1 MGYSNRNTSEP
12 IEPVSVVIAIIIAII
27 YVAAAVLC
35 VLCLTTNIIT
45 ELLGKIITSLNE
57 DSLQALVRLYG
68 YMIIALMPSAIIFVA
83 NKAPFEMTTFTRVIL
98 WIVGVL
104 GMAGLIY
111 LFFNISAR
119 PEYAELLG
127 DTARNLY
134 GILWLRVSTIVAAV
148 GVISINV
155 MSNFTPNFNPSHW
168 LGNFCDV
175 VWEFAQGQISYIL
188 FTLLTFA
195 TLPWAFLILP
205 IAGIYIFVL
214 LTTLYALCD
223 SGN

>member
-1 MGYSNRNTSEP
+1 MKDEP
-12 IEPVSVVIAIIIAII
+12 REPLSVVAAIIVTIV
-27 YVAAAVLC
+27 YVAAAALC
-35 VLCLTTNIIT
+35 VLCLTTNIIA
-45 ELLGKIITSLNE
+45 EQLGNLITSLDE
-57 DSLQALVRLYG
+57 ASLQALVRLYG
-68 YMIIALMPSAIIFVA
+68 YMLLALMPSAIIFVA
-83 NKAPFEMTTFTRVIL
+83 NKVPFEMTTFTRVLL

-104 GMAGLIY
+104 GMAGLIW
-111 LFFNISAR
+111 LFFNISAQ

-127 DTARNLY
+127 DTSHDLY
-134 GILWLRVSTIVAAV
+134 GILWLRVSAIGAAL

-175 VWEFAQGQISYIL
+175 VWEFAQGQISFIL
-188 FTLLTFA
+188 FTLLIFV

-223 SGN
+223 SGD

>member
-1 MGYSNRNTSEP
+1 MEGNMAYRKEP
-12 IEPVSVVIAIIIAII
+12 EEPVSVVVAIIVAIV

-35 VLCLTTNIIT
+35 ALCLTTDLVRA
-45 ELLGKIITSLNE
+45 LLGKIITSLNGA
-57 DSLQALVRLYG
+57 SLQALTRLYG
-68 YMIIALMPSAIIFVA
+68 YMILALMPSAIIFVA
-83 NKAPFEMTTFTRVIL
+83 NKVSFQMTTFVRVLL

-111 LFFNISAR
+111 LFFHISAQ

-127 DTARNLY
+127 KTGRDLY
-134 GILWLRVSTIVAAV
+134 GITWLRVSTIVSAV

-155 MSNFTPNFNPSHW
+155 MANFTPNFNPKHW
-168 LGNFCDV
+168 LGSFCDV
-175 VWEFAQGQISYIL
+175 VWEFAQGQISYVL
-188 FTLLTFA
+188 FTILCFV

-205 IAGIYIFVL
+205 ISGIYIFVL

-223 SGN
+223 SGD

>member
-1 MGYSNRNTSEP
+1 MGYINRNEP
-12 IEPVSVVIAIIIAII
+12 EEPLSVVAAIIVTIL

-35 VLCLTTNIIT
+35 ALCIKTNLIT

-57 DSLQALVRLYG
+57 ASLQALTRLYG
-68 YMIIALMPSAIIFVA
+68 YMILALMPSIIIFVA
-83 NKAPFEMTTFTRVIL
+83 NKVPFEMSLFVRILL

-104 GMAGLIY
+104 GMAGLIW
-111 LFFNISAR
+111 LFFNISAQ

-127 DTARNLY
+127 DTGKDLF
-134 GILWLRVSTIVAAV
+134 GITWLRVSAIVSAV

-155 MSNFTPNFNPSHW
+155 MSNFTPSFNSSHW
-168 LGNFCDV
+168 LGGFFEI

-188 FTLLTFA
+188 FTILIFV
-195 TLPWAFLILP
+195 TLPWAYLILP

-223 SGN
+223 SGD